1 MNNGTILDQLVSECC
16 LSLFQDYSLPLEAAD
31 PVKLESGDELLY
43 CGVLGFSGD
52 LIRGTLMLAT
62 SEKPLGRT
70 HPSGAESLR
79 SWIAEL
85 SNQLLGRIKSRL
97 LRHGVTLHLALPV
110 VIRGK
115 HLARIPSAELK
126 PHAFICEGGLV
137 CVWFDAELSP
147 QLDLTR
153 LDEDA
158 EVPLGEGTG
167 VLF

>member
-1 MNNGTILDQLVSECC
+1 MDNGTILDELVTDCC
-16 LSLFQDYSLPLEAAD
+16 VSLFQDYSLPLKAAQTIEI
-31 PVKLESGDELLY
+31 ESSEDLLY

-52 LIRGTLMLAT
+52 HIRGTLMLAT

-97 LRHGVTLHLALPV
+97 LRRGVTLNLALPV

-115 HLARIPSAELK
+115 HLSRIPSVDLK
-126 PHAFICEGGLV
+126 PHSFVCEGGLV
-137 CVWFDAELSP
+137 CVWFDAELAAG
-147 QLDLTR
+147 LDLSKI
-153 LDEDA
+153 DESA
-158 EVPLGEGTG
+158 ETPLGEGTG
-167 VLF
+167 ILF